1 VNWSAAFERLPPL
14 LASHIVLAGSA
25 LLLGLIIAL
34 PAGVYAARHPR
45 FGRIALGFASLVQT
59 VPSLALLALFYPL
72 LLVISGVLPVPAL
85 GFLPSL
91 LALALYALLP
101 ILRNT
106 VIALNGIDPE
116 IIEAANGLGMTSLQK
131 LRLVEAPLALPIVM
145 GGIRTA
151 AVWTVGA
158 ATLSTTVGQ
167 PSLGDIIF
175 SGLQIQNWVLVLTGC
190 IAAAGLA
197 LAVDGLLAVAERG
210 LATRR
215 RWLWIAPLA
224 VAVLV
229 PTAIAVSH
237 ATPAPTITIGAKN
250 FSEQYILARVIGH
263 RLKAAGYRVR
273 YKEGLGS
280 AVVFDAL
287 SNNDVDVYV
296 EYAGTLWTNSMKRS
310 DVPSKPD
317 MDRAV
322 GQWALRNHSVTNL
335 GPLGFENAYVLALP
349 GDLARRRGLKTLS
362 DLAAAA
368 PDLTLGA
375 DLEFLDRPEWAAIRR
390 AYALDF
396 KATRAFAPTFMYAA
410 LKSHDADAIS
420 AFSSDGRIAADG
432 LVVLSDPRNA
442 IPGYDALLL
451 VGPKAARN
459 SRLLATLRPLID
471 AIPVD
476 AMRHANLMV
485 DGPEKASAEAGAAW
499 LEATIAAKPAR

>member
-1 VNWSAAFERLPPL
+1 MNWSAAFERLPPL
-14 LASHIVLAGSA
+14 LAAHVVLAASA
-25 LLLGLIIAL
+25 LLLGLVIAL
-34 PAGVYAARHPR
+34 PVGVYAARHPR

-59 VPSLALLALFYPL
+59 IPSLALLALFYPL
-72 LLVISGVLPVPAL
+72 LLAISAVVPIPAL

-116 IIEAANGLGMTSLQK
+116 IVEAADGIGMTASQK
-131 LRLVEAPLALPIVM
+131 LRIVEAPLALPVVM

-151 AVWTVGA
+151 AVWTIGA

-175 SGLQIQNWVLVLTGC
+175 SGLQTQNWVLVVTGC

-197 LAVDGLLAVAERG
+197 LVVDGLLALAENG

-215 RWLWIAPLA
+215 RWLWIAPLVFA
-224 VAVLV
+224 ILV
-229 PTAIAVSH
+229 PVAIAASRAV
-237 ATPAPTITIGAKN
+237 PAKTITIGAKN
-250 FSEQYILARVIGH
+250 FSEQYVLARVIGH
-263 RLKAAGYRVR
+263 RLEKAGYRVR
-273 YKEGLGS
+273 YKENLGS

-287 SNNDVDVYV
+287 AGNDVDVYV
-296 EYAGTLWTNSMKRS
+296 EYAGTLWTNTMKRR

-317 MDRAV
+317 MNRAV
-322 GQWALRNHSVTNL
+322 GDWALKTHRIASL
-335 GPLGFENAYVLALP
+335 GSLGFENAYALAIP
-349 GDLARRRGLKTLS
+349 GAFARSRNLKTLA
-362 DLAAAA
+362 DLTAAA
-368 PDLTLGA
+368 PDLTLGG
-375 DLEFLDRPEWAAIRR
+375 DLEFLDRPEWAAIRT
-390 AYALDF
+390 AYALNF

-410 LKSHDADAIS
+410 LKSRDADVIS

-432 LVVLSDPRNA
+432 LVVLTDPKNA

-451 VGPKAARN
+451 VGPKASRDAR
-459 SRLLATLRPLID
+459 LVAVLRPLIG

-485 DGPEKASAEAGAAW
+485 DGPQKSSAEAAAAW
-499 LEATIAAKPAR
+499 LEAKIAAKPRR

>member
-1 VNWSAAFERLPPL
+1 MSWSAALDRLPPL
-14 LASHIVLAGSA
+14 LASHIMLAAAA

-34 PAGVYAARHPR
+34 PVGVYAARHPR
-45 FGRIALGFASLVQT
+45 FGRVALGVASLVQT
-59 VPSLALLALFYPL
+59 IPSLALLALFYPL
-72 LLVISGVLPVPAL
+72 LLAISGVIPVPAL

-116 IIEAANGLGMTSLQK
+116 VIEAADGIGMTPSQK
-131 LRLVEAPLALPIVM
+131 LRIVEAPLALPVIM

-151 AVWTVGA
+151 AVWTIGA

-175 SGLQIQNWVLVLTGC
+175 SGLQTQNWVLVLTGC

-197 LAVDGLLAVAERG
+197 LAVDGLLAMAERG

-215 RWLWIAPLA
+215 RWLWIIPLA

-229 PTAIAVSH
+229 PAAIAIARAS
-237 ATPAPTITIGAKN
+237 PAPTITIGAKN
-250 FSEQYILARVIGH
+250 FSEQYILARVIGN
-263 RLKAAGYRVR
+263 RLEAAGYRVR
-273 YKEGLGS
+273 YKENLGS

-287 SNNDVDVYV
+287 SGNDVDVYV
-296 EYAGTLWTNSMKRS
+296 EYAGTLWTNTMKRT
-310 DVPSKPD
+310 DVPSKTE

-322 GQWALRNHSVTNL
+322 GQWALANHRVTSL
-335 GPLGFENAYVLALP
+335 GPLGFENAYALAVP
-349 GDLARRRGLKTLS
+349 GNLARRLNLKTLA
-362 DLAAAA
+362 DLTAAA

-375 DLEFLDRPEWAAIRR
+375 DLEFLDRPEWSAIRR
-390 AYALDF
+390 AYSLDF

-410 LKSHDADAIS
+410 LKSHDADVIS

-432 LVVLSDPRNA
+432 LVVLTDPLGA

-451 VGPKAARN
+451 VGPKASRDT
-459 SRLLATLRPLID
+459 RLLASLRPLIG

-485 DGPEKASAEAGAAW
+485 DGPEKASADTAAAW
-499 LEATIAAKPAR
+499 LEHAIAAKPAQ